1 MKITKSNNPWEHYVI
16 DDFLPINL
24 YNDLCDYYIS
34 NKNEDKPLSYL
45 RDMQSEDI
53 IKLDSIVQND
63 LYPFLVKEGLYKD
76 EDFKPW
82 RSRWHFSSFEPHGRY
97 GKHLDIKS
105 KVSSL
110 VIYMDPNLSN
120 FPPEQGTILYK
131 DEHGD
136 EGQKQIK
143 WKPNS
148 GVFFR
153 RKDNITWH
161 SYANL
166 SSSDYRITL
175 NHNIY
180 K

>member
-1 MKITKSNNPWEHYVI
+1 MKITKNNNPWEHYII
-16 DDFLPINL
+16 DDFFPTNL

-45 RDMQSEDI
+45 DVQSDDI

-63 LYPFLVKEGLYKD
+63 LYPFLIKEGLYKD

-82 RSRWHFSSFEPHGRY
+82 SSRWFFSSYEPQGRY
-97 GKHLDIKS
+97 SKHLDTES
-105 KVSSL
+105 KLSSL

-131 DEHGD
+131 DNKTD

-148 GVFFR
+148 GLIFR

-166 SSSDYRITL
+166 SLSDHRITL

-180 K
+180 R